1 MDFDFPPP
9 YDVEVPRR
17 VGEARQELS
26 PEGVAV
32 LERLL
37 AQADTPEDLVAAL
50 EPLPLGEANTIL
62 ALNKLFVEA
71 YDAAREENQGWISL
85 FRQEGEIFRR
95 AQELDPAFAARGA
108 SVTLGEAV
116 AVLKRHGQ
124 PVGISDE
131 VLEMI
136 VEVPTEE

>member
-9 YDVEVPRR
+9 YEVEVPRR

-37 AQADTPEDLVAAL
+37 AQADAPEDVVAAL
-50 EPLPLGEANTIL
+50 EPLTQGEVNTIL

-71 YDAAREENQGWISL
+71 YDAAQEENRGWISL

-95 AQELDPAFAARGA
+95 AQKLDPYFASRGGA
-108 SVTLGEAV
+108 VTLGEAV

-131 VLEMI
+131 VLEI
-136 VEVPTEE
+136 VVEVPTEE